1 MSNEPQFGIT
11 TIDNPYD
18 YFTQFRQWYLYDVE
32 KGYNTCE
39 RLSKLAKISQ
49 DMTQKEE
56 IEAAEKAIDKLIEL
70 DFLQIYRKVTK
81 NT

>member
-1 MSNEPQFGIT
+1 MSNKQQFGVT

-39 RLSKLAKISQ
+39 RLSKLAKLSQ

-70 DFLQIYRKVTK
+70 DFLQIYRKVVKDT
-81 NT
+81 